1 MQPTRNNDLNTSAK
15 LVMVYLLSLTLMFA
29 ASCAPSPIVAPVAD
43 QEEVLRV
50 VDPLSVPLERDDLA
64 RNLLEEAVN
73 NSLKYYERLSE
84 ETTFK
89 FGPEEVQVGRIKQ
102 SLRTFLFLLRE
113 TSSWVELA
121 DRVRDNFVIYRS
133 VGRNAEQEVLFTGYF
148 EPTIQGS
155 LTPDEHFRYPI
166 YGVPDDL
173 VNIDLGLFREEYR
186 GVKLVGRSEG
196 KQVVPYYN
204 REEIDFH
211 GKLAGKGYE
220 LAWVADPVELFFLRI
235 QGSGR
240 IRLLNGESIRVGYAA
255 KNGLPWRPIGR
266 LMIEEGLIPKE
277 AMSMQAI
284 RRYLKQNPEK
294 MFDIFSYDPSYVF
307 FQVEKGGPFGSINV
321 PLTPGRSIA
330 TDSSTFPKGALAF
343 IECQKPV
350 FARDGVI
357 LGWVPFGRYVLNQ
370 DTGGAIRGPGRVDLF
385 WGNGPF
391 SSIAAGHLKHPGA
404 LYFLLLKEED
414 STALKELG
422 TDE

>member
-1 MQPTRNNDLNTSAK
+1 MNTRAT
-15 LVMVYLLSLTLMFA
+15 LVQVFLLSLTLVLVA
-29 ASCAPSPIVAPVAD
+29 ACAPSRVAAPVAD

-64 RNLLEEAVN
+64 RNLLEEAIN
-73 NSLKYYERLSE
+73 NSLSYYERLSE

-89 FGPEEVQVGRIKQ
+89 FGSEEVQVDRVKR
-102 SLRTFLFLLRE
+102 SLRTFLFLLSE
-113 TSSWVELA
+113 TSSWAELA
-121 DRVRDNFVIYRS
+121 DRVRENFVIYRS

-155 LTPDEHFRYPI
+155 LNPDEHYRYPI

-173 VNIDLGLFREEYR
+173 VNIDLGLFKDKYR

-196 KQVVPYYN
+196 KRVVPYYK
-204 REEIDFH
+204 RDEIDFY

-220 LAWVADPVELFFLRI
+220 LVWVADPVERFFLRI

-240 IRLLNGESIRVGYAA
+240 IRLLNGESIRLGYAA
-255 KNGLPWRPIGR
+255 KNGWPWRPIGR
-266 LMIEEGLIPKE
+266 VMIEEGLIPKE

-294 MFDIFSYDPSYVF
+294 MSDIFSYDPSYVF
-307 FQVEKGGPFGSINV
+307 FQTEKGGPFGNIAV
-321 PLTPGRSIA
+321 PLTAGRSIA
-330 TDSSTFPKGALAF
+330 TDSFIFPKGALAF

-350 FARDGVI
+350 FAKDGVI
-357 LGWVPFGRYVLNQ
+357 LGWAPFGRYVLNQ

-391 SSIAAGHLKHPGA
+391 SRIAAGHLKHSGA
-404 LYFLLLKEED
+404 LYFLLLKE
-414 STALKELG
+414 
-422 TDE
+422 

>member
-1 MQPTRNNDLNTSAK
+1 MNNPVDNL
-15 LVMVYLLSLTLMFA
+15 LVFILSLALMVA
-29 ASCAPSPIVAPVAD
+29 AACAPSKVAAPITG
-43 QEEVLRV
+43 QEEVLRI
-50 VDPLSVPLERDDLA
+50 VDPSSVPLERDDLP
-64 RNLLEEAVN
+64 RDLLEEALT
-73 NSLKYYERLSE
+73 NSLSYYERLPE
-84 ETTFK
+84 DTTFK
-89 FGPEEVQVGRIKQ
+89 FGTEEVQVDRIKR
-102 SLRTFLFLLRE
+102 SLRTFLFLLRDT
-113 TSSWVELA
+113 TSWTELA
-121 DRVRDNFVIYRS
+121 DKVRENFVIYRS
-133 VGRNAEQEVLFTGYF
+133 VGRDEEGEVLFTGYF

-155 LTPDEHFRYPI
+155 LTPDEHYRYPI

-173 VNIDLGLFREEYR
+173 LNIDLGLFRDEYR
-186 GVKLVGRSEG
+186 GVRLVGRAEG
-196 KQVVPYYN
+196 KRVVPYYT
-204 REEIDFH
+204 REEIDRY
-211 GKLAGKGYE
+211 GKLAGNDYE

-240 IRLLNGESIRVGYAA
+240 IRLLNGESIRLGYAA
-255 KNGLPWRPIGR
+255 QNGWPWRPIGR

-294 MFDIFSYDPSYVF
+294 MSDIFAYDPSYVF
-307 FQVEKGGPFGSINV
+307 FQAEKGGPFGNIAV

-330 TDSSTFPKGALAF
+330 TDSSIFPKGALAF

-350 FARDGVI
+350 FAKDGVI

-391 SSIAAGHLKHPGA
+391 SRIAAGHLKHTGS

-414 STALKELG
+414 SLAQESN
-422 TDE
+422 

>member
-1 MQPTRNNDLNTSAK
+1 MNISVDRL
-15 LVMVYLLSLTLMFA
+15 LVFLFSLTLMVA
-29 ASCAPSPIVAPVAD
+29 AACAPSAVTPPPAG
-43 QEEVLRV
+43 QEAVLRE
-50 VDPLSVPLERDDLA
+50 VDPHSVPLERDDLT
-64 RNLLEEAVN
+64 RNLLEAAVN
-73 NSLKYYERLSE
+73 NSLSYYERLPE
-84 ETTFK
+84 DTTFK

-102 SLRTFLFLLRE
+102 SLRKFLFLLGE
-113 TSSWVELA
+113 TTSWTELA
-121 DRVRDNFVIYRS
+121 DRVRENFVIYRS
-133 VGRNAEQEVLFTGYF
+133 VGRNPEQEVLFTGYF
-148 EPTIQGS
+148 EPNIQGS

-173 VNIDLGLFREEYR
+173 VNIDLGLFRDEYR

-196 KQVVPYYN
+196 NRVVPYYS
-204 REEIDFH
+204 REEIDLYN
-211 GKLAGKGYE
+211 KLAGKGYE

-240 IRLLNGESIRVGYAA
+240 IRLLNGDSIRVGYAA
-255 KNGLPWRPIGR
+255 KNGWPWRPIGR

-277 AMSMQAI
+277 AMSLQAI

-294 MFDIFSYDPSYVF
+294 MSDIFSYDPSYIF
-307 FQVEKGGPFGSINV
+307 FQIEEGGPFGNIGV

-330 TDSSTFPKGALAF
+330 TDSTIFPKGALAF

-350 FARDGVI
+350 FAKDGVI

-391 SSIAAGHLKHPGA
+391 SRIAAGHLKHPGA
-404 LYFLLLKEED
+404 LYFLLLKEQD
-414 STALKELG
+414 SIAQKSN
-422 TDE
+422 

>member
-1 MQPTRNNDLNTSAK
+1 MNNHVDK
-15 LVMVYLLSLTLMFA
+15 LLVFIFSLTLMVA
-29 ASCAPSPIVAPVAD
+29 AACAPSRLTAPVAH

-50 VDPLSVPLERDDLA
+50 VDPFSVPLERDDLA

-73 NSLKYYERLSE
+73 NSLSYYERLSE

-89 FGPEEVQVGRIKQ
+89 FGPEEVQVDRIKR

-113 TSSWVELA
+113 TISWSELA
-121 DRVRDNFVIYRS
+121 DRVRENFVIYRS

-155 LTPDEHFRYPI
+155 LTPDEHFRYPV

-173 VNIDLGLFREEYR
+173 VNIDLGLFRDEYR
-186 GVKLVGRSEG
+186 GVRLVGRSEG
-196 KQVVPYYN
+196 KRVVPYYN
-204 REEIDFH
+204 RDEIDFY

-220 LAWVADPVELFFLRI
+220 LVWVADPVERFFLRI

-240 IRLLNGESIRVGYAA
+240 IRLLNGDLIRLGYAA
-255 KNGLPWRPIGR
+255 KNGWPWRPIGR

-294 MFDIFSYDPSYVF
+294 MSDIFSYDPSYVF
-307 FQVEKGGPFGSINV
+307 FEKEKGGPFGNIAV

-330 TDSSTFPKGALAF
+330 TDSSIFPKGALAF

-350 FARDGVI
+350 FAKDGVI
-357 LGWVPFGRYVLNQ
+357 LGWAPFGRYVLNQ

-385 WGNGPF
+385 WGGGPF
-391 SSIAAGHLKHPGA
+391 GRIAAGHLKHPGA
-404 LYFLLLKEED
+404 LYFLLLKE
-414 STALKELG
+414 
-422 TDE
+422 

>member
-1 MQPTRNNDLNTSAK
+1 LAF
-15 LVMVYLLSLTLMFA
+15 LLSLTLLLA
-29 ASCAPSPIVAPVAD
+29 AACTPSTVVPPVAK

-50 VDPLSVPLERDDLA
+50 VDPLSVPLERDDLE
-64 RNLLEEAVN
+64 RNLLEAAVN
-73 NSLKYYERLSE
+73 NSLSYYERFSE

-102 SLRTFLFLLRE
+102 SLRTFLFLLKE
-113 TSSWVELA
+113 TTSWTELA
-121 DRVRDNFVIYRS
+121 DRVRENFVIYRS
-133 VGRNAEQEVLFTGYF
+133 VGRNTDQEVLFTGYY

-173 VNIDLGLFREEYR
+173 VNIDLGLFRDEYR

-196 KQVVPYYN
+196 RQLVPYYN
-204 REEIDFH
+204 REEIDFY
-211 GKLAGKGYE
+211 GKLGGKGYE

-255 KNGLPWRPIGR
+255 QNGWPWRPIGR

-284 RRYLKQNPEK
+284 RRYLRQNPEK
-294 MFDIFSYDPSYVF
+294 MSDILSYDPSYVF
-307 FQVEKGGPFGSINV
+307 FQIENGGPYGNIAV

-330 TDSSTFPKGALAF
+330 TDSSIFPKGALAF

-350 FARDGVI
+350 FAKDGVI

-391 SSIAAGHLKHPGA
+391 SRIAAGHLKHPGA
-404 LYFLLLKEED
+404 LYFLLLQEQDSAAEE
-414 STALKELG
+414 SN
-422 TDE
+422 